1 MLFFVICKLS
11 RCLAAFPPVV
21 SWNPTKEVQEEEWGK
36 NLPLVLWTEQ
46 FSVPVINLLPPN
58 ILPCPLPEIREDK
71 DSVKMRALG
80 DKSSNEIRCLCLY
93 FAKRRDAHFKSLRA
107 SAGSDPA
114 VKTRAVGLEGSV
126 QISRFALCIL
136 TVTEL
141 SLRSSQCCWCLS
153 PLWLPRQGAHG
164 VSSNQ

>member
-1 MLFFVICKLS
+1 MLGCLS
-11 RCLAAFPPVV
+11 SCGQLEPHKRGSGRGEGENAP
-21 SWNPTKEVQEEEWGK
+21 
-36 NLPLVLWTEQ
+36 VLWTEQ

-58 ILPCPLPEIREDK
+58 ILPCPLPEIREDR

-80 DKSSNEIRCLCLY
+80 DRSSDEIRCLCLY

-107 SAGSDPA
+107 SAGSDSA

-141 SLRSSQCCWCLS
+141 SEEQPVLLVCVPTVAPQAGSTRREQQSMKL
-153 PLWLPRQGAHG
+153 
-164 VSSNQ
+164 